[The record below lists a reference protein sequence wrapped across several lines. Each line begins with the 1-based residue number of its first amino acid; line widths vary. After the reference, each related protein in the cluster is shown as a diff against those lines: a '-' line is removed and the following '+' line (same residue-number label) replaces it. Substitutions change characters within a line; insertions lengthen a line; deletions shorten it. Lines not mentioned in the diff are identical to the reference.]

1 MARNFAIF
9 RTKNR
14 FREFE
19 GLKIAF
25 KYDSGL
31 FFQPPPYTSSTVLIS
46 CSLSQ

>member
-1 MARNFAIF
+1 MVRNFAIF

-25 KYDSGL
+25 KYDSVL
-31 FFQPPPYTSSTVLIS
+31 FFRPHLIRVQQS
-46 CSLSQ
+46 